1 MTKILN
7 LHIKYIVLKDE
18 VKLKLRSAKVLKW
31 LLAVVLGI
39 WFVVS
44 VFFYFQH
51 SIQVESYSIEKYI
64 EFEKFGV
71 LVKNI
76 EKRNFEENRMHFSD
90 NSYIARLDLPSGII
104 STIYKINYFYSI
116 PYHIDN
122 EKMKYDINCE
132 VIFDQNVIDAESV
145 GELVGEEL
153 NIELFNNTSG
163 SYIRPSG
170 HSREISSAKNIIHC
184 SYRGNWSQNNIAGV
198 KIINEN
204 NGEEHAI
211 KFDKQFLINK
221 YSFFNPVVPER
232 KKRSDNLIYEFI
244 WNYYKQ
250 DSRFNIEGKYVEDF
264 PWDNLKKYEDFTVDN
279 YEFSYLG
286 QYMGDDQVFVMKV
299 LENNPENLPMKEL
312 EFHMVYK
319 NLNWKI
325 IDVK

>member
-1 MTKILN
+1 M
-7 LHIKYIVLKDE
+7 
-18 VKLKLRSAKVLKW
+18 
-31 LLAVVLGI
+31 
-39 WFVVS
+39 
-44 VFFYFQH
+44 
-51 SIQVESYSIEKYI
+51 ESYSIEKYI

-76 EKRNFEENRMHFSD
+76 ERRNFEENRMRFVD
-90 NSYIARLDLPSGII
+90 YSYITRFNLPLNMFNV
-104 STIYKINYFYSI
+104 IYKVNNFYSI

-122 EKMKYDINCE
+122 EKLKYDINCE

-145 GELVGEEL
+145 GALLREEL
-153 NIELFNNTSG
+153 DIELFNNTSS

-170 HSREISSAKNIIHC
+170 SSQKISSNENIIYH
-184 SYRGNWSQNNIAGV
+184 SYNGNWSQNNNAGV

-204 NGEEHAI
+204 SGEEHVI
-211 KFDKQFLINK
+211 EFDKQFLINK
-221 YSFFNPVVPER
+221 YGFFNPVVPER
-232 KKRSDNLIYEFI
+232 KKRSSNVISEFI

-250 DSRFNIEGKYVEDF
+250 DSRFNIEGKYIEDF
-264 PWDNLKKYEDFTVDN
+264 PWDNLKKYENFTVDN

>member
-1 MTKILN
+1 
-7 LHIKYIVLKDE
+7 
-18 VKLKLRSAKVLKW
+18 LRNKKVLKW

-44 VFFYFQH
+44 IFFYFQH

-76 EKRNFEENRMHFSD
+76 ERRNFEENRMRFVD
-90 NSYIARLDLPSGII
+90 YSYITRFNLPLNMFNV
-104 STIYKINYFYSI
+104 IYKVNNFYSI

-122 EKMKYDINCE
+122 EKLKYDINCE

-145 GELVGEEL
+145 GALLREEL
-153 NIELFNNTSG
+153 DIELFNNTSS

-170 HSREISSAKNIIHC
+170 SSQKISSNENIIYH
-184 SYRGNWSQNNIAGV
+184 SYNGNWSQNNNAGV

-204 NGEEHAI
+204 SGEEHVI
-211 KFDKQFLINK
+211 EFDKQFLINK
-221 YSFFNPVVPER
+221 YGFFNPVVPER
-232 KKRSDNLIYEFI
+232 KKRSSNVISEFI

-250 DSRFNIEGKYVEDF
+250 DSRFNIEGKYIEDF
-264 PWDNLKKYEDFTVDN
+264 PWDNLKKYENFTVDN

-286 QYMGDDQVFVMKV
+286 NYMNDEQVFVMKV
-299 LENNPENLPMKEL
+299 FENNQENFPIKEL
-312 EFHMVYK
+312 EFYMIYK
-319 NLNWKI
+319 DLSWKI
-325 IDVK
+325 IDMK